1 MGYID
6 TGGKGVDVHLN
17 ITPFVDLM
25 VCLTAFL
32 LVTAVW
38 TNLAQI
44 SIKPKGV
51 GNPDNKQLDE
61 EQCIKAALEISKEG
75 LWLGV
80 GRGGNLE
87 KYWSLPIKKNKKYN
101 WNGLKKS
108 LKEAMPI
115 LKRANAS
122 AKCRTYQHQ
131 MQIGAAD
138 KILYQEIITAMD
150 VAVTMK
156 FNDVGLTDP
165 LSLDPRH
172 IR

>member
-1 MGYID
+1 MGSID

-38 TNLAQI
+38 TNLSQI

-51 GNPDNKQLDE
+51 GNPDNKQIDE
-61 EQCIKAALEISKEG
+61 EQCVKAALEISKTG

-80 GRGGNLE
+80 GKGANLE
-87 KYWSLPIKKNKKYN
+87 KYWTLPPKSKKFN
-101 WNGLKKS
+101 WAGLKKA
-108 LKEAMPI
+108 LKEARPI
-115 LKRANAS
+115 LKRENAS
-122 AKCRTYQHQ
+122 AKCRSYQRQ
-131 MQIGAAD
+131 LQIGAAD
-138 KILYQEIITAMD
+138 KITYQSIIWAMD
-150 VAVTMK
+150 TAISMN
-156 FNDVGLTDP
+156 FSDVGLTDP

-172 IR
+172 IQ

>member
-1 MGYID
+1 MGSID

-61 EQCIKAALEISKEG
+61 EQCVKAALEISKSG

-80 GRGGNLE
+80 GKGANLE
-87 KYWSLPIKKNKKYN
+87 KYWEIPVKNKKYG
-101 WNGLKKS
+101 WDKLKKA
-108 LKEAMPI
+108 LKEAKPI
-115 LKRANAS
+115 LKRENGS
-122 AKCRTYQHQ
+122 NKCKTYVTQLQ
-131 MQIGAAD
+131 LGAAD
-138 KILYQEIITAMD
+138 KITYQSIIWAMD
-150 VAVTMK
+150 TAVSMN

-172 IR
+172 IQ